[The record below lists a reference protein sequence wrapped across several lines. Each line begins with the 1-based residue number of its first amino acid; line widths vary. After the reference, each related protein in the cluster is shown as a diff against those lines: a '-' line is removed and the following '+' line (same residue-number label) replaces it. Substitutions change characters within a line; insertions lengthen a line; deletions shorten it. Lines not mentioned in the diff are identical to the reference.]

1 MRFQPDIDHREQL
14 PDITEIGLKDL
25 AVNSRSV
32 RSTATGR
39 GDNKVITYRHG
50 IATNL
55 GNIERSLW
63 KEVAAEVVKREC
75 GETTMQSMT
84 GFLSEGRAR
93 SRVPEDIYEEAI
105 ELCIEKSF
113 DNPEWAYFV
122 LYNEMFRPEAL
133 AGTDLVSI
141 LPLCCHETIRA
152 TKKQLRDPY
161 WFFCPR
167 CNRRTAYTFARR

>member
-14 PDITEIGLKDL
+14 PDTTEIGLKDL

-55 GNIERSLW
+55 GNIERGLW

-75 GETTMQSMT
+75 GETTLQKMT
-84 GFLSEGRAR
+84 RFLSEGRAR
-93 SRVPEDIYEEAI
+93 SRVSEDIYEEAI

-113 DNPEWAYFV
+113 DSPEWAYFV
-122 LYNEMFRPEAL
+122 LYNEIFRPEAL
-133 AGTDLVSI
+133 VGTDLVSV
-141 LPLCCHETIRA
+141 LPLCCHEPIRA

-167 CNRRTAYTFARR
+167 CSRRTAYTFARR

>member
-1 MRFQPDIDHREQL
+1 MRFRPDIDHREQL
-14 PDITEIGLKDL
+14 PDTTEIGLKDL

-55 GNIERSLW
+55 GNIERGLW
-63 KEVAAEVVKREC
+63 KEVAAEVVQREC
-75 GETTMQSMT
+75 DERNLKNMVA
-84 GFLSEGRAR
+84 FLSEGRAR
-93 SRVPEDIYEEAI
+93 SREADAIYEEAI
-105 ELCIEKSF
+105 ELCIEQSF

-133 AGTDLVSI
+133 VGTDLVSV
-141 LPLCCHETIRA
+141 LPLWCHETIRA

-167 CNRRTAYTFARR
+167 CSRRTAYTFARR